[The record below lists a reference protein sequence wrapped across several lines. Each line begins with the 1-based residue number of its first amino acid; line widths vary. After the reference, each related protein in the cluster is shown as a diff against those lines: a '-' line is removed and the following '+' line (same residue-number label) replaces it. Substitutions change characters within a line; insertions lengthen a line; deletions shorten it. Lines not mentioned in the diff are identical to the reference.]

1 MKNIIVVVTV
11 GLLLTMGNLVMSS
24 CGSATV
30 KKSRIHGTME
40 SAQWDGKKI
49 YLVPMFGH
57 VDAAHVD
64 STIIKNGRFEFAT
77 DSCEMKRITV
87 EVSARYGTQ
96 DLLVVTEPGDIQV
109 SIGKNSRAGGTPEND
124 SLQVWK
130 DQLMKYS
137 AVLNLLSKQEKYVND
152 TSLLKS
158 KRKAIISQI
167 TSYTEQMKKRMSS
180 GPFKT
185 FLEKMYTSK

>member
-1 MKNIIVVVTV
+1 MRNIIIVITI
-11 GLLLTMGNLVMSS
+11 GLFLTIGNMIMSS
-24 CGSATV
+24 CCSATV

-40 SAQWDGKKI
+40 SAQWNGKKI

-109 SIGKNSRAGGTPEND
+109 SIA
-124 SLQVWK
+124 
-130 DQLMKYS
+130 
-137 AVLNLLSKQEKYVND
+137 
-152 TSLLKS
+152 
-158 KRKAIISQI
+158 
-167 TSYTEQMKKRMSS
+167 KKKPR
-180 GPFKT
+180 
-185 FLEKMYTSK
+185 L

>member
-1 MKNIIVVVTV
+1 MRNIIIVITI
-11 GLLLTMGNLVMSS
+11 GLFLTIGNMIMSS
-24 CGSATV
+24 CCSTTV
-30 KKSRIHGTME
+30 KNSRIHGTME
-40 SAQWDGKKI
+40 SAQWNGKKI

-57 VDAAHVD
+57 EDAAHVD

-137 AVLNLLSKQEKYVND
+137 AALNLLSKQEKYVND

-158 KRKAIISQI
+158 KRKAII
-167 TSYTEQMKKRMSS
+167 TSVRDKK
-180 GPFKT
+180 
-185 FLEKMYTSK
+185 

>member
-1 MKNIIVVVTV
+1 MKNIIITI
-11 GLLLTMGNLVMSS
+11 GLFSAMGCMVMSS
-24 CGSATV
+24 CSSETV

-40 SAQWDGKKI
+40 SANWDGKKI

-57 VDAAHVD
+57 VDAAYVD
-64 STIIKNGRFEFAT
+64 STIIKNRKFEFAT

-87 EVSARYGTQ
+87 EVTARYGTQ

-137 AVLNLLSKQEKYVND
+137 AALNLLSKQEKYVND

-158 KRKAIISQI
+158 KRKAIINQI
-167 TSYTEQMKKRMSS
+167 TSCTEQMKKRMSS

-185 FLEKMYTSK
+185 FLEKMYPSK

>member
-1 MKNIIVVVTV
+1 MKNIIITI
-11 GLLLTMGNLVMSS
+11 GLFSAMGCMVMSS
-24 CGSATV
+24 CSSETV

-40 SAQWDGKKI
+40 SANWDGKKI

-57 VDAAHVD
+57 VDAAYVD
-64 STIIKNGRFEFAT
+64 STIIKNRKFEFAT

-87 EVSARYGTQ
+87 EVTARYGTQ

-137 AVLNLLSKQEKYVND
+137 AALNLLSKQEKYVND

-185 FLEKMYTSK
+185 FLEKMYPSK

>member
-24 CGSATV
+24 CGFATV

-87 EVSARYGTQ
+87 EVTARYGTQ
-96 DLLVVTEPGDIQV
+96 DLLVVTESGDIQV
-109 SIGKNSRAGGTPEND
+109 SIGKNSRASGTPEND

-137 AVLNLLSKQEKYVND
+137 AALNLTKVSQVKIH
-152 TSLLKS
+152 
-158 KRKAIISQI
+158 KRDL
-167 TSYTEQMKKRMSS
+167 T
-180 GPFKT
+180 
-185 FLEKMYTSK
+185 

>member
-1 MKNIIVVVTV
+1 MLVVITV
-11 GLLLTMGNLVMSS
+11 GLFLTMGNMVMSS
-24 CGSATV
+24 CSSESG
-30 KKSRIHGTME
+30 KNCRIHGTME

-64 STIIKNGRFEFAT
+64 STIIKNGRFEFAI

-87 EVSARYGTQ
+87 EVTARYGTQ
-96 DLLVVTEPGDIQV
+96 DLLVVTELGDIQV
-109 SIGKNSRAGGTPEND
+109 TIGKNSRAGGTPEND

-137 AVLNLLSKQEKYVND
+137 AALNLLSKQEKYVND

-158 KRKAIISQI
+158 KRKAIINQI
-167 TSYTEQMKKRMSS
+167 TSCTEQMKKRMSS

-185 FLEKMYTSK
+185 FLEKMYPSK

>member
-1 MKNIIVVVTV
+1 MKNIIITI
-11 GLLLTMGNLVMSS
+11 GLFSAMGCMVMSS
-24 CGSATV
+24 CSSETV

-40 SAQWDGKKI
+40 SANWDGKKI

-57 VDAAHVD
+57 VDAAYVD
-64 STIIKNGRFEFAT
+64 STIIKNRKFEFAT

-87 EVSARYGTQ
+87 EVTARYGTQ

-137 AVLNLLSKQEKYVND
+137 AALNLLSKHEKYVND

-185 FLEKMYTSK
+185 FLEKMYPSK

>member
-1 MKNIIVVVTV
+1 MRNIIIVITIGLFLTV
-11 GLLLTMGNLVMSS
+11 GNMIMSS
-24 CGSATV
+24 CGFAKV
-30 KKSRIHGTME
+30 KSSRIHGTME

-49 YLVPMFGH
+49 YMVPIFGH

-64 STIIKNGRFEFAT
+64 STIIKNGRFEFST

-87 EVSARYGTQ
+87 EVAARYGTQ

-109 SIGKNSRAGGTPEND
+109 SIGKNSRASGTPEND

-137 AVLNLLSKQEKYVND
+137 AALNLLSKQEKYVND

-167 TSYTEQMKKRMSS
+167 TIYTEQMKKRMSS

-185 FLEKMYTSK
+185 FLEKMYPSK

>member
-1 MKNIIVVVTV
+1 MKNIIITI
-11 GLLLTMGNLVMSS
+11 GLFSAMGCMVMSS
-24 CGSATV
+24 CSSETV

-40 SAQWDGKKI
+40 SANWDGKKI

-57 VDAAHVD
+57 VDAAYVD
-64 STIIKNGRFEFAT
+64 STIIKNRKFEFAT

-87 EVSARYGTQ
+87 EVTARYGTQ

-185 FLEKMYTSK
+185 FLEKMYPSK

>member
-1 MKNIIVVVTV
+1 
-11 GLLLTMGNLVMSS
+11 MGCMVMSS
-24 CGSATV
+24 CSSETV

-40 SAQWDGKKI
+40 SAQLDGKKI

-137 AVLNLLSKQEKYVND
+137 AALNLISKQEKNVND

-185 FLEKMYTSK
+185 FLEKMYPSK

>member
-1 MKNIIVVVTV
+1 MKNIIITI
-11 GLLLTMGNLVMSS
+11 GLFSAMGCMVMSS
-24 CGSATV
+24 CSSETV

-40 SAQWDGKKI
+40 SANWDGKKI

-57 VDAAHVD
+57 VDAAYVD
-64 STIIKNGRFEFAT
+64 STIIKNRKFEFAT

-87 EVSARYGTQ
+87 EVTARYGTQ

-167 TSYTEQMKKRMSS
+167 TSYTDQMKKRMSS

-185 FLEKMYTSK
+185 FLEKMYPSK

>member
-1 MKNIIVVVTV
+1 MKNIIITI
-11 GLLLTMGNLVMSS
+11 GLFSAMGCMVMSS
-24 CGSATV
+24 CSSETV

-40 SAQWDGKKI
+40 SAQLDGKKI

-109 SIGKNSRAGGTPEND
+109 TIGKNSRAGGTPEND

-137 AVLNLLSKQEKYVND
+137 TALNLLSKQEKYVND

-158 KRKAIISQI
+158 KRKAIINQI
-167 TSYTEQMKKRMSS
+167 TSCTEQMKKRMSS

-185 FLEKMYTSK
+185 FLEKMYPSK

>member
-1 MKNIIVVVTV
+1 MKNMLVVITV
-11 GLLLTMGNLVMSS
+11 GLFLTMGNMVMSS
-24 CGSATV
+24 CSSESG
-30 KKSRIHGTME
+30 KNCRIHGTME

-87 EVSARYGTQ
+87 EVTARYGTQ

-109 SIGKNSRAGGTPEND
+109 TIGKNSRAGGTPEND

-137 AVLNLLSKQEKYVND
+137 AALNLISKQEK
-152 TSLLKS
+152 
-158 KRKAIISQI
+158 
-167 TSYTEQMKKRMSS
+167 
-180 GPFKT
+180 
-185 FLEKMYTSK
+185 

>member
-1 MKNIIVVVTV
+1 MKNIIITI
-11 GLLLTMGNLVMSS
+11 GLFSAMGCMVMSS
-24 CGSATV
+24 CSSETV

-40 SAQWDGKKI
+40 SANWDGKKI

-57 VDAAHVD
+57 VDAAYVD
-64 STIIKNGRFEFAT
+64 STIIKNRKFEFAT

-87 EVSARYGTQ
+87 EVTARYGTQ

-124 SLQVWK
+124 SLQIWK

-185 FLEKMYTSK
+185 FLEKMYPSK

>member
-1 MKNIIVVVTV
+1 MKNIIITI
-11 GLLLTMGNLVMSS
+11 GLFSAMGCMVMSS
-24 CGSATV
+24 CSSETV

-40 SAQWDGKKI
+40 SANWDGKKI

-57 VDAAHVD
+57 VDAAYVD
-64 STIIKNGRFEFAT
+64 STIIKNRKFEFAT

-87 EVSARYGTQ
+87 EVTARYGTQ

-130 DQLMKYS
+130 DRLMKYS
-137 AVLNLLSKQEKYVND
+137 AALNLLSKHEKYVND

-167 TSYTEQMKKRMSS
+167 TSYTEQMKKRMPS

-185 FLEKMYTSK
+185 FLEKMYPSK